1 MVLMLEHTIF
11 MLKNFYV
18 TDTFTYGSYVCL
30 AIAMVAELVAFGLEK
45 DGIQS
50 EDEKLVKRCKFLVII
65 SLIGYCILAIL
76 NFTILPY
83 SVPIYD
89 WDGLVL
95 HRFMVLL
102 ILVIILLV
110 LVDIRNVIKKLAM
123 ID

>member
-1 MVLMLEHTIF
+1 MLEHTIF

-18 TDTFTYGSYVCL
+18 TDAFAEGSQVCL
-30 AIAMVAELVAFGLEK
+30 IIASVAYLVGINTVN

-50 EDEKLVKRCKFLVII
+50 EDEKLIKRCELWVII

-89 WDGLVL
+89 WQELGL

-102 ILVIILLV
+102 ILVFILV
-110 LVDIRNVIKKLAM
+110 AFVDIRNVIKKLAM
-123 ID
+123 TDY

>member
-1 MVLMLEHTIF
+1 MFEHTIF

-18 TDTFTYGSYVCL
+18 TDTFMNGSYVCL
-30 AIAMVAELVAFGLEK
+30 VIAIVAELGVFGLEK

-50 EDEKLVKRCKFLVII
+50 EDEKLVKRCKFLAVI

-89 WDGLVL
+89 WDELAL

-102 ILVIILLV
+102 ILVIILLA
-110 LVDIRNVIKKLAM
+110 LVDIRNVIKKNWQ
-123 ID
+123 

>member
-1 MVLMLEHTIF
+1 MGINMV
-11 MLKNFYV
+11 N
-18 TDTFTYGSYVCL
+18 
-30 AIAMVAELVAFGLEK
+30 

-50 EDEKLVKRCKFLVII
+50 EDEKLIKRCELWVII

-89 WDGLVL
+89 WHELGL

-102 ILVIILLV
+102 ILVFILSEF
-110 LVDIRNVIKKLAM
+110 VDIRNVIKK
-123 ID
+123 IGND

>member
-30 AIAMVAELVAFGLEK
+30 AIAMVAELVVFGLEK

>member
-30 AIAMVAELVAFGLEK
+30 AIAMVAELGVFGLEK

-89 WDGLVL
+89 WDELAL
-95 HRFMVLL
+95 HRFMALL
-102 ILVIILLV
+102 ILVIILLA
-110 LVDIRNVIKKLAM
+110 LVDIRNVIKKNWQ
-123 ID
+123 